1 MKLRH
6 LRVLRNARKLGEP
19 ETPAAAASASDA
31 PSIREELQRCKEL
44 MKQQRFVIAKYE
56 TVLRRQRR
64 LVTISYTITLGVLV
78 IAGLAVAT
86 RLGWIDLGRYIP

>member
-6 LRVLRNARKLGEP
+6 LRVLRNTRKLGEP
-19 ETPAAAASASDA
+19 EKPAAAASAGDT